1 MPERRSLLEGD
12 TTAREGSSGCSPG
25 PRKRRNAMMTR
36 CLTLLLVALALAALA
51 APSLFAADKTH
62 EATVVKAGDGKITL
76 TFKGDDQKHT
86 HDVAKDA
93 KITLDDKKAK
103 LEELKE
109 GFPVKVVWDDKF
121 VITKIEAKSKGK

>member
-1 MPERRSLLEGD
+1 MLSRIPY
-12 TTAREGSSGCSPG
+12 
-25 PRKRRNAMMTR
+25 
-36 CLTLLLVALALAALA
+36 LVIMAVALLALAGTTLYA
-51 APSLFAADKTH
+51 AEDKVH

-93 KITLDDKKAK
+93 RITLDDKKAK

-109 GFPVKVVWDDKF
+109 GFPVKVTWDDKF
-121 VITKIEAKSKGK
+121 VITKIEAKSKDR